1 MNFASSDFWLRYSA
15 LPDSVRTLADEK
27 YALFE
32 ANPRH
37 PSLKFKRV
45 GEYWSVR
52 VGDHYRAVA
61 VDVEKG
67 LLWIWIGSHA
77 EYDGFIRS

>member
-1 MNFASSDFWLRYSA
+1 MRFSKPIRGIRLS
-15 LPDSVRTLADEK
+15 
-27 YALFE
+27 
-32 ANPRH
+32 
-37 PSLKFKRV
+37 KFKRV